1 MYHFFASFFQA
12 EKIVRQNQ
20 ETSLWAQVRNV
31 TLMVIAGFLL
41 MSAMNVYQH
50 SNYMLATTLE
60 ASLVLALGLLA
71 GWKRRSIFP
80 VELAF
85 FVLLL
90 VLLTG
95 YILVGGNEGFA
106 LLWVVLV
113 PPLFTMLSVKLGLI
127 LSGYFLALLVLTFYG
142 PLDGLLQYDY
152 PQMIRLRFPALYL
165 IDCALAVYIVR
176 KSILAQSELIL
187 ARQQIRQA
195 SFLDVTTGVQ
205 NRAAYLEFAK
215 SESLADG
222 APLTVVYID
231 VNGLHELNNTHGHQA
246 GDEMLRFVGQKCMER
261 FAEANTFRLGG
272 DEFLLIIRQ
281 WSLAKVERQ
290 MQSMCREIQAAGYSI
305 SYGVEHRMDNLDL
318 EEMMHSADGAMLE
331 NKATHYRELA
341 RRQR

>member
-20 ETSLWAQVRNV
+20 GNSLWAQVRNV
-31 TLMVIAGFLL
+31 TLITIAGFLL

-60 ASLVLALGLLA
+60 ASFALALGLLV
-71 GWKRRSIFP
+71 GWRKKRIFP

-95 YILVGGNEGFA
+95 YILVGGNQGFA
-106 LLWVVLV
+106 LLWVILV

-142 PLDGLLQYDY
+142 PLEGLLQYDY
-152 PQMIRLRFPALYL
+152 PPMIRLRFPALYL

-176 KSILAQSELIL
+176 KSILVQSELIL

-195 SFLDVTTGVQ
+195 SFLDTTTGVQ

-215 SESLADG
+215 SESLADA

-231 VNGLHELNNTHGHQA
+231 VNGLHELNNTQGHQA
-246 GDEMLRFVGQKCMER
+246 GDEMLRFVGKLCMER
-261 FAEANTFRLGG
+261 FSEANTFRLGG
-272 DEFLLIIRQ
+272 DEFLLIIHR
-281 WSLAKVERQ
+281 WSLAQVEQR
-290 MQSMCREIQAAGYSI
+290 MGDMCREIQAAGYSI
-305 SYGVEHRMDNLDL
+305 SYGVEHRMDNLNL
-318 EEMMHSADGAMLE
+318 EEMVQAADGTMME
-331 NKATHYRELA
+331 NKAAHYRELA
-341 RRQR
+341 RSQR